1 MEHVQLELEASY
13 MNVVEKLNSQV
24 VHFKTL

>member
-1 MEHVQLELEASY
+1 MEHVQLELEASH